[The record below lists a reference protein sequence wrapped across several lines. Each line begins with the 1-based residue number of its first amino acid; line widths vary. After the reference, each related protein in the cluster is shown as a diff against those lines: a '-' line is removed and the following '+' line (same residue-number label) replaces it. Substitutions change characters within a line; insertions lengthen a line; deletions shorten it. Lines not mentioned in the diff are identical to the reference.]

1 MVALIR
7 TRTPLFLI
15 ALAIAW
21 QFVALWCGHLADG
34 MDGSILYASAERG
47 FLLLATLPT
56 LVAATLLVA
65 RVCSRERSC
74 PCLWIYFQ
82 VAVLIVTVTS
92 CCAAAF
98 LTDIRFGLP
107 ALGAAACVLILL
119 DLRLPHAWNELRV
132 PAGQAAGIPLLRTGE

>member
-1 MVALIR
+1 MVYLLLSCA
-7 TRTPLFLI
+7 PLFLI
-15 ALAIAW
+15 ALAVAW
-21 QFVALWCGHLADG
+21 LFVALWFGHLADG

-56 LVAATLLVA
+56 LVAATMLVA
-65 RVCSRERSC
+65 RGCSREGSC
-74 PCLWIYFQ
+74 PCLWIYFR
-82 VAVLIVTVTS
+82 VAALIVTITS

-132 PAGQAAGIPLLRTGE
+132 PAGTATGLPLLRTGE